1 MKLAQ
6 ASQMV
11 GFQSSFLDF
20 HRGIRVG
27 NLGDHERI
35 TRILKVELESRFQ
48 QPFVTERWGRG
59 VYWRWIGYVVKANKL
74 VKPISSNVSFG
85 CAKFF
90 LMIDTDEQLF
100 KCGLQVE
107 RGYLKKS
114 DKSSRFNLETDW
126 DWHRLIKLLRS
137 NSPMETELKRLVLRE
152 SFTLQAGSW
161 SSKSSYFSKSNFPT
175 MLHLRKKL
183 KSASEDDWASFM
195 VYFSMKE
202 DEILQS
208 SGNDIVDSILAIF
221 EEVTPA
227 MKLCIQTAL

>member
-1 MKLAQ
+1 MKSPQ
-6 ASQMV
+6 ASEVV
-11 GFQSSFLDF
+11 GFQSNFLDF
-20 HRGIRVG
+20 RRGIRVG

-35 TRILKVELESRFQ
+35 TRILKLGLESRFQ

-74 VKPISSNVSFG
+74 AKPISSNVSFG

-114 DKSSRFNLETDW
+114 DNSSRFNLGTDW
-126 DWHRLIKLLRS
+126 DWHRLIKALRS
-137 NSPMETELKRLVLRE
+137 NSPMETELKRLVLSE

-161 SSKSSYFSKSNFPT
+161 SSESTYFSKSNFPT
-175 MLHLRKKL
+175 MFRLRKKL
-183 KSASEDDWASFM
+183 ETASPNDWASFM

-202 DEILQS
+202 DEVLQS
-208 SGNDIVDSILAIF
+208 SGNDIVDAILAIF